1 MASARVLVRRVAQ
14 LCAHG
19 SWQVLGDSLAAE
31 FVRAAD
37 HRCCHGR
44 DTIAN
49 AVAAGVCTYRDPAVV
64 TSYRD
69 TRDNIG

>member
-1 MASARVLVRRVAQ
+1 MGQGFYCPEA
-14 LCAHG
+14 
-19 SWQVLGDSLAAE
+19 
-31 FVRAAD
+31 
-37 HRCCHGR
+37 